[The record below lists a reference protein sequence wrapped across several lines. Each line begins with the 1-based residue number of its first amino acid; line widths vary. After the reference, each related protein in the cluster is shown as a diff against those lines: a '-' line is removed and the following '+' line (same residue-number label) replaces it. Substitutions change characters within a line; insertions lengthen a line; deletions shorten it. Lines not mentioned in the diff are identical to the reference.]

1 MEVHGNSHL
10 QKTKVSQVVLTFCS
24 LAQNCSN
31 IFVLLLDSF
40 FLFRGVFQVSVIV
53 AFKPPFQHV
62 QVPLEFILSHETG
75 GENFVLLKKIS
86 LVRFV
91 LKSLQ
96 RFVLLFF
103 DKIGFQVSVTASMFN

>member
-24 LAQNCSN
+24 MAQNCSN

-96 RFVLLFF
+96 RFVLLFE
-103 DKIGFQVSVTASMFN
+103 KIGFQVSVTASMFN